1 MSDLNWTPRRP
12 DTELVLLSS
21 DQQFEVN
28 QGVGITTIVLAKQCA
43 VFTRSH
49 NDVGRLMV
57 NHRVTTV
64 LQVSAHALGQ
74 LFQNSSCFFVGH
86 LLKSLVCR
94 DAFDPLID

>member
-1 MSDLNWTPRRP
+1 MSEINCTPRGP
-12 DTELVLLSS
+12 DIALVIRSS

-57 NHRVTTV
+57 NYRVTTV
-64 LQVSAHALGQ
+64 LQVSAHSLGQ
-74 LFQNSSCFFVGH
+74 LFQNSPSFLVWD